1 MMPNV
6 CEVVCCLAVRHY
18 VKQAEEV
25 TADSPRGRRDCREEE
40 EIALVVVVLV
50 VVELLLNGGI
60 QSSVDVEV

>member
-1 MMPNV
+1 M
-6 CEVVCCLAVRHY
+6 RQH

-25 TADSPRGRRDCREEE
+25 TADSPGVRRDCREKE

-60 QSSVDVEV
+60 QSSVGVGHSIHPLI